1 MPVAAG
7 AVAAG
12 WTGMTVAGTVYF
24 AAECCVAVSV
34 CPGAVFRGGGS
45 SRCTPFP

>member
-1 MPVAAG
+1 MPVAEG
-7 AVAAG
+7 AAAAG
-12 WTGMTVAGTVYF
+12 WTGMTVAGTVHF
-24 AAECCVAVSV
+24 AAERFVVVSV